1 MRMEELTT
9 SEEKVLRMI
18 VGGMSNREI
27 AFALDISDNAL
38 KRYLRSI
45 FEKLT
50 VSDRREATKI
60 AIERGLVRVKM

>member
-27 AFALDISDNAL
+27 AFALDVSDNAL
-38 KRYLRSI
+38 KTYLRSI

-50 VSDRREATKI
+50 VSDRKEATKI

>member
-38 KRYLRSI
+38 KTYLRSI
-45 FEKLT
+45 LEKLT
-50 VSDRREATKI
+50 ASDRKEATKI

>member
-38 KRYLRSI
+38 KTYLRSI

-50 VSDRREATKI
+50 ASDRKEATKI

>member
-27 AFALDISDNAL
+27 AFALDISDNAV
-38 KRYLRSI
+38 KTYLRCI